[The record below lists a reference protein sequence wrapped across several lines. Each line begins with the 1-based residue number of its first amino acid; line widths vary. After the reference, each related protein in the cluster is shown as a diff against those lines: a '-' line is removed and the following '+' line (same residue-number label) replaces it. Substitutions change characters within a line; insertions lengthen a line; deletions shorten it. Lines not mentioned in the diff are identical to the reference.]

1 MKQCVSRV
9 PSFPNLSLR
18 AERGNL
24 VAARAVAT
32 STRSPRRCAP
42 RDDKLGTRES
52 SALVAGH
59 CGLNYDRR
67 RFAIGTIETNGRN
80 NLTRRTKALV
90 TGGAGFIGSHLVD
103 GLLDSGYDVAVVDNL
118 SSGQLRNLNH
128 QATFYHAE
136 LKDARLNQIIQRER
150 PEIVFHL
157 AAQSSVR
164 QSALDPVA
172 DADANVM
179 GTIRL
184 IAAAASEGVEKII
197 FSSTGGAIYGDPET
211 IPCDEDTPVNP
222 LTPYALSKYVGEQ
235 YLELFHDTYGLD
247 YTILRYAN
255 VYGPGQN
262 PDGEAGVIAIFTGMM
277 LSERRPQIFGDGLQ
291 ERDFVYV
298 SDVVQANLAVVN
310 KGHGRTYNIGTGQ
323 QVSVAQIYEM
333 LQRITGFEQEPD
345 YRPRRTGEVR
355 HIALDSTRAEAE
367 LKWKPQVPLE
377 EGLRRSVDYVRA
389 SFSQRANRVGATSE
403 RRRQH
408 ANPTRA
414 VANGSNR

>member
-1 MKQCVSRV
+1 M
-9 PSFPNLSLR
+9 
-18 AERGNL
+18 
-24 VAARAVAT
+24 
-32 STRSPRRCAP
+32 
-42 RDDKLGTRES
+42 
-52 SALVAGH
+52 
-59 CGLNYDRR
+59 
-67 RFAIGTIETNGRN
+67 IECNGRN

-118 SSGQLRNLNH
+118 SSGQLRNVNH

-136 LKDARLNQIIQRER
+136 INDVRLNQIIQRER

-164 QSALDPVA
+164 QSAIDPVA

-184 IAAAASEGVEKII
+184 IAAAAAEGVEKFI

-211 IPCDEDTPVNP
+211 IPCDEDTRVNP
-222 LTPYALSKYVGEQ
+222 LTPYGLSKYVGEQ
-235 YLELFHDTYGLD
+235 YLELFNETYGLD

-277 LSERRPQIFGDGLQ
+277 LSERRPHIYGDGRQ

-298 SDVVQANLAVVN
+298 SDVVRANLAAIN
-310 KGHGRTYNIGTGQ
+310 RGHGRTYNIGTGQ
-323 QVSVAQIYEM
+323 QFSVARIYEM
-333 LQRITGFEQEPD
+333 LQEITEFDQEPD
-345 YRPRRTGEVR
+345 YRPRRTGEVLR
-355 HIALDSTRAEAE
+355 IALDSTRAEKE
-367 LKWKPQVPLE
+367 LKWTPEVSLE
-377 EGLRRSVDYVRA
+377 DGLRRSVEYVRA
-389 SFSQRANRVGATSE
+389 SFSQRANRAGAAAE
-403 RRRQH
+403 RRRHH
-408 ANPTRA
+408 ANPA
-414 VANGSNR
+414 QAAGNGSSR